1 VEANSPYCGYTP
13 PPTATPVPPTATPLP
28 TSTPVPPTA
37 TPTPT
42 ATATSVNIQVIN
54 NSLDL
59 PITGVEVDGINVSHL
74 QGSNLPLAA
83 GENGI
88 FQTTLTG
95 SRTLRVIYGSH
106 IPAQNFTVT
115 DSNLTITCYDT
126 NGSSGYTDT
135 SVVINIDGVTIQAQ
149 DGACQ

>member
-1 VEANSPYCGYTP
+1 
-13 PPTATPVPPTATPLP
+13 
-28 TSTPVPPTA
+28 
-37 TPTPT
+37 
-42 ATATSVNIQVIN
+42 
-54 NSLDL
+54 
-59 PITGVEVDGINVSHL
+59 VEVDGINVSYL

-95 SRTLRVIYGSH
+95 TRTLRVYYGSH
-106 IPAQNFTVT
+106 TPGQNFTVT

-126 NGSSGYTDT
+126 NGNSGFSDT
-135 SVVINIDGVTIQAQ
+135 SVVINTSGEIYISAQ